1 MGIMLKIQKK
11 GMKHKSITKPKKSDK
26 VLLEKDKIKQLEDEI
41 IYLNGKL
48 KGLTPPSQRS

>member
-48 KGLTPPSQRS
+48 KGLTPAAQRS

>member
-1 MGIMLKIQKK
+1 MGIMLQKK
-11 GMKHKSITKPKKSDK
+11 GRKHKAVTKPEKTAK

>member
-1 MGIMLKIQKK
+1 
-11 GMKHKSITKPKKSDK
+11 MKHKFIAKPKKSDK

-48 KGLTPPSQRS
+48 KGLTPPS

>member
-1 MGIMLKIQKK
+1 
-11 GMKHKSITKPKKSDK
+11 MKHKSITKPKKSDK

-48 KGLTPPSQRS
+48 KGLTPPSYRS

>member
-1 MGIMLKIQKK
+1 
-11 GMKHKSITKPKKSDK
+11 MKHKFITKPKKSDK

-48 KGLTPPSQRS
+48 KGLTPPS

>member
-1 MGIMLKIQKK
+1 
-11 GMKHKSITKPKKSDK
+11 MKHKSITKLKKSDK

-48 KGLTPPSQRS
+48 KGLTPPS

>member
-1 MGIMLKIQKK
+1 
-11 GMKHKSITKPKKSDK
+11 MKYKSITKPKKSDK

-48 KGLTPPSQRS
+48 KGLTPAS

>member
-1 MGIMLKIQKK
+1 
-11 GMKHKSITKPKKSDK
+11 MKHKSITKPKKSDK

-48 KGLTPPSQRS
+48 KGLTPASYRS